1 MSVSQ
6 SPNRISWHAVAKIVG
21 LIAVLIAANYLA
33 HGFTDLLNFE
43 IRPKNE
49 DTVHRIITV
58 SAILYTFLLAVPFVP
73 GSEIGLAMI
82 AMLGP
87 PIALLVYLCTVTG
100 LLLSFIVGRLIPL
113 SVLIQFTEDIKLTR
127 TSLLLKNIEPLGRQ
141 EKLAF
146 LVSKAPNRIV
156 PFALRHR
163 YIGLAIALNVPGNF
177 LIGGGGGIALFA
189 GISRL
194 YSSLGYL
201 ATIVISVAPVPL
213 AVLMFGTE
221 FLSK

>member
-1 MSVSQ
+1 M
-6 SPNRISWHAVAKIVG
+6 
-21 LIAVLIAANYLA
+21 
-33 HGFTDLLNFE
+33 
-43 IRPKNE
+43 
-49 DTVHRIITV
+49 
-58 SAILYTFLLAVPFVP
+58 
-73 GSEIGLAMI
+73 
-82 AMLGP
+82 
-87 PIALLVYLCTVTG
+87 VYLCTVTG
-100 LLLSFIVGRLIPL
+100 LLLSFIVERLIPL

-127 TSLLLKNIEPLGRQ
+127 TSLLLKNIEPLDRQ

-146 LVSKAPNRIV
+146 LISKAPNRIV

-163 YIGLAIALNVPGNF
+163 YIGLAIVLIVPGNF